1 MNAVL
6 GLRDTGAPQ
15 IYSKLRRRDGVELPF
30 LGFCELASGAVYL
43 SRYALRDLGTFVHV
57 YKHEKGHQETRAGDP
72 TDEFRQFFEFGLDR
86 YVVAEMTG
94 TPRVATTYEGRR
106 EESIHAARV
115 RELEGQNVSL
125 QMRLQQASDDRAQF
139 TEFEKKNK
147 TL

>member
-1 MNAVL
+1 M
-6 GLRDTGAPQ
+6 
-15 IYSKLRRRDGVELPF
+15 
-30 LGFCELASGAVYL
+30 
-43 SRYALRDLGTFVHV
+43 
-57 YKHEKGHQETRAGDP
+57 HQETKARDP
-72 TDEFRQFFEFGLDR
+72 TDKFRQFFEFGLDQ

-139 TEFEKKNK
+139 TELEERNNALGTELEGYKTEIEGYQRAASLVAASKQDAEFAALQEQIAGPKNP
-147 TL
+147 LLRFLYFLVH